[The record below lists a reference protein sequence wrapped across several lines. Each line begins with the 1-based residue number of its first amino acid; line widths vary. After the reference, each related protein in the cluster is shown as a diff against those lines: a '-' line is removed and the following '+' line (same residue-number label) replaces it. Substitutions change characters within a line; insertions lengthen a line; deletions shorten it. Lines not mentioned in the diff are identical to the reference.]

1 MASNSPPSPENTT
14 KAISGTVP
22 ANAAAPGASASAP
35 ETKATA
41 GAPAKSGSKPN
52 GRTAT
57 RRTSAAKSSAHD
69 NSAHA
74 KKSDGEAIAMLKQDH
89 RRVEKLFAEYEK
101 AGDDRKDAI
110 IQDVC
115 HALTLHTMLEEE
127 VFYPACRHAA
137 RDEDPLD
144 EAQVEHDS
152 AKVLIADLVRARR
165 DDPFRDAKV
174 KVLAEQILHHVKEEE
189 GDDGIFARAGKA
201 GVDTPELAAQ
211 LKELRSELEAE
222 DRLPPQAPVSFGA
235 SPRAEAR
242 NTQERTMASYQGR
255 DNGGRDDRGRF
266 AGQGG
271 RYREDDDHR
280 GGRSSQDRPRD
291 EEGRFMSDDRG
302 RSSRSHDDDRD
313 YRGRSSSSRD
323 DDRGGRSGNRGHGGW
338 FGDPEGHSQASRKG
352 WERSDH
358 EGSGWYGD
366 SRGHSEAS
374 RRGWENSDHEG
385 SGWYGDPRGH
395 SEASRRGWDDRDRS
409 SRGSSGRH
417 DDDDRRSRYS
427 RDDDDD
433 DRGGRRGG
441 RDDDRGHGG
450 WFGDSRGHSE
460 ASRKGWDNR
469 H

>member
-1 MASNSPPSPENTT
+1 MRQTPHRSCAAAHQREGERPDGQQQPPSPENTT

-235 SPRAEAR
+235 SPGRGPQYPGE
-242 NTQERTMASYQGR
+242 NHGKLSRTRQW
-255 DNGGRDDRGRF
+255 
-266 AGQGG
+266 
-271 RYREDDDHR
+271 
-280 GGRSSQDRPRD
+280 RS
-291 EEGRFMSDDRG
+291 
-302 RSSRSHDDDRD
+302 
-313 YRGRSSSSRD
+313 
-323 DDRGGRSGNRGHGGW
+323 
-338 FGDPEGHSQASRKG
+338 
-352 WERSDH
+352 
-358 EGSGWYGD
+358 
-366 SRGHSEAS
+366 
-374 RRGWENSDHEG
+374 
-385 SGWYGDPRGH
+385 
-395 SEASRRGWDDRDRS
+395 
-409 SRGSSGRH
+409 
-417 DDDDRRSRYS
+417 RRSRPVCRPGRTLS
-427 RDDDDD
+427 R
-433 DRGGRRGG
+433 RR
-441 RDDDRGHGG
+441 
-450 WFGDSRGHSE
+450 
-460 ASRKGWDNR
+460 
-469 H
+469 